1 MKIIKSRQGDEISVS
16 DCDYDLLVGIEW
28 NVYDRYAESVI
39 NGRSVKMHRLILN
52 AKESEH
58 VDHIDGLTLNNQR
71 ENIRVCNRFQNQ
83 QNRKLN
89 CNSATGAKGVKLLP
103 NGKYRVRVQAFGVRY
118 SLGCYDTID
127 QAKKVREIKSKE
139 LHNEFYREK

>member
-1 MKIIKSRQGDEISVS
+1 MKIITSRQGDEISVS
-16 DCDYDLLVGIEW
+16 DCDYGLLIGIEW

-71 ENIRVCNRFQNQ
+71 ENIRICNRFQNQ

-89 CNSATGAKGVKLLP
+89 CNSSTGAKGVKLLS

-118 SLGCYDTID
+118 SLGCYDTIE
-127 QAKKVREIKSKE
+127 QAKNVREIKSKE